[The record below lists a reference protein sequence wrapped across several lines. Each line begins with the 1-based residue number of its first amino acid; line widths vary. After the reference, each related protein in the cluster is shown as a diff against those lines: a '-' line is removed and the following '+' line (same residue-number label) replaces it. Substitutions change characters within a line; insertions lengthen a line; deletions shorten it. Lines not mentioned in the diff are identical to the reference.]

1 MNMLGFTLTLT
12 TLIALAYYLWLKTPS
27 GKKWLKDL

>member
-1 MNMLGFTLTLT
+1 MSMLGMIFTVC
-12 TLIALAYYLWLKTPS
+12 IIVGGGFIIYLKTPS